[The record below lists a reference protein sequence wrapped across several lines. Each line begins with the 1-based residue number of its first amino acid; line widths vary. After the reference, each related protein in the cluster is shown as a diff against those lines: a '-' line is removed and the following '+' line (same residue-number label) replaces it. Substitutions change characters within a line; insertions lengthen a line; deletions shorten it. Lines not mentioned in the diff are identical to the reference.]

1 MLHAQQSGDTPRTVS
16 PDTLGSMFEAQLMAV
31 IRDWSCEEDD
41 DELLAA
47 LRERFAILL
56 AGVRHV
62 PTHRRS

>member
-1 MLHAQQSGDTPRTVS
+1 
-16 PDTLGSMFEAQLMAV
+16 MFEAQLMAV
-31 IRDWSCEEDD
+31 IRDWSCAEDD

-56 AGVRHV
+56 AGACHV